1 MTAVE
6 HRWTVEIS
14 DEVEQ
19 WYATLKDTDR
29 ASADVALERLADRG
43 PEVRMPHS
51 RPLDSGLFEL
61 RFTCEGMA
69 RRITY
74 YFDPSRRVI
83 TLTTFR
89 KQRQR
94 EEREVA
100 RARRAMRT
108 SKDRGR

>member
-1 MTAVE
+1 VAV

-14 DEVEQ
+14 EEVEQ
-19 WYATLKDTDR
+19 WYATLKDADR
-29 ASADVALERLADRG
+29 AAADVALSRLRDRG
-43 PEVRMPHS
+43 PLLRPPHS
-51 RPLDSGLFEL
+51 GPLGDGLFEL

-74 YFDPSRRVI
+74 YFDPRRRMI

-94 EEREVA
+94 EQREVT
-100 RARRAMRT
+100 RARRAMKA
-108 SKDRGR
+108 SKEARDT